1 MFEIT
6 GDDIAL
12 LNDTDLRALIGRL
25 CEAELRR
32 QGHSVS
38 HVTWGGSQ
46 TAKDGGLDV
55 HVGLP
60 AGASTDGF
68 IPRPETGFQV
78 KKPDMPRG
86 EILDE
91 MKLDGV
97 VRPVI
102 VDLAKASGAYII
114 VSATGSTAHS
124 ALKNRKKAMAEA
136 VESITDA
143 SKLALDFYDR
153 NRIATWLRD
162 HPGLIPWVRS
172 LIGKSIPGWQSF
184 GSWSRAP
191 GGVENSYLFD
201 DEARI
206 KTGGE
211 NEGDG
216 LKAIDGINRIRDV
229 LRPPGQVVR
238 LVGLSGVGKTR
249 LCEALFDPTI
259 GTNSLDPALAFYTNV
274 AEEPD
279 PPPIGLGRSRKM
291 NAGLCG
297 RAFSDSNAA

>member
-46 TAKDGGLDV
+46 TAQDGGLDV
-55 HVGLP
+55 HVALP
-60 AGASTDGF
+60 LGTSVSGF
-68 IPRPETGFQV
+68 IPRSETGFQV
-78 KKPDMPRG
+78 KKPDMPRA
-86 EILDE
+86 EILGE
-91 MKLDGV
+91 MKPGGV

-102 VDLAKASGAYII
+102 VELAQASGAYII

-124 ALKNRKKAMAEA
+124 ALKNRWRAMAEP
-136 VESITDA
+136 VEGIADA

-153 NRIATWLRD
+153 SRVATWLRD

-172 LIGKSIPGWQSF
+172 LIGKSIPAWQSF

-191 GGVENSYLFD
+191 GGVEDSYLFD
-201 DEARI
+201 AEARI
-206 KTGGE
+206 KTGDEKDHNG
-211 NEGDG
+211 
-216 LKAIDGINRIRDV
+216 
-229 LRPPGQVVR
+229 
-238 LVGLSGVGKTR
+238 
-249 LCEALFDPTI
+249 
-259 GTNSLDPALAFYTNV
+259 
-274 AEEPD
+274 
-279 PPPIGLGRSRKM
+279 
-291 NAGLCG
+291 
-297 RAFSDSNAA
+297 